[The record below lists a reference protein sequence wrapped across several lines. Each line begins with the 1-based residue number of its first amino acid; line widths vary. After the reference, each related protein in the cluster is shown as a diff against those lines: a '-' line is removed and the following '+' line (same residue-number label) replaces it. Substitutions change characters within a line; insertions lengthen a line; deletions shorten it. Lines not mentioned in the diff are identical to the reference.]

1 MFVFNMNMKIP
12 NIIIAID
19 GHSSTGKSSFAKI
32 IAGRFGLIYV
42 DTGALYRGVTLF
54 AIRNFFIDKNN
65 KIDRISLEKALSKLD
80 LQFRPTGQERA
91 SQLYMN
97 DELVENEIRS
107 LEVSEKVSFIAS
119 LPIVRDYV
127 DTILAKLGEK
137 RGVVMDGRDIG
148 TVVFP
153 DAELKIFMTADA
165 GVRATRRYNEMKAKG
180 ENPQYEDVLR
190 NVKER
195 DFLDENRDTA
205 PLKRAHDAILLDNS
219 KMTIEDQIVW
229 FDNIISK
236 RWN

>member
-1 MFVFNMNMKIP
+1 
-12 NIIIAID
+12 
-19 GHSSTGKSSFAKI
+19 
-32 IAGRFGLIYV
+32 
-42 DTGALYRGVTLF
+42 LF

-80 LQFRPTGQERA
+80 LQFRPTGQDRA

-97 DELVENEIRS
+97 NEMVENEIRS

-119 LPIVRDYV
+119 LPIVRGYV

-165 GVRATRRYNEMKAKG
+165 EVRATRRYNEMKAKG
-180 ENPQYEDVLR
+180 ENPQFEDVLR

-195 DFLDENRDTA
+195 DFLDENRDAA
-205 PLKRAHDAILLDNS
+205 PLKRAPDAILLDNS
-219 KMTIEDQIVW
+219 KMTIDDQIVW

>member
-65 KIDRISLEKALSKLD
+65 RIDQISLEKALCTLD
-80 LQFRPTGQERA
+80 LQFQPTGADRA

-97 DELVENEIRS
+97 NELVENEIRS

-165 GVRATRRYNEMKAKG
+165 EVRATRRYNEMKAKG
-180 ENPQYEDVLR
+180 ENPQFEDVLR

-205 PLKRAHDAILLDNS
+205 PLKRAPDAILLDNS

>member
-1 MFVFNMNMKIP
+1 MNMRIP

-127 DTILAKLGEK
+127 DSILAKLGEK

-205 PLKRAHDAILLDNS
+205 PLKRAPDAILLDNS

>member
-1 MFVFNMNMKIP
+1 MNMKIP

-65 KIDRISLEKALSKLD
+65 KIDRISLEKALCTLD
-80 LQFRPTGQERA
+80 LQFQPIGTDRA

-97 DELVENEIRS
+97 NELVENEIRS

-165 GVRATRRYNEMKAKG
+165 EVRATRRYNEMKAKG

>member
-65 KIDRISLEKALSKLD
+65 KIDRISLEKALCTLD
-80 LQFRPTGQERA
+80 LQFQPTGTDRA

-97 DELVENEIRS
+97 NELVENEIRS

-165 GVRATRRYNEMKAKG
+165 EVRATRRFNEMKAKG

-205 PLKRAHDAILLDNS
+205 PLKRAPDAILLDNS

>member
-1 MFVFNMNMKIP
+1 MNMKIP

-65 KIDRISLEKALSKLD
+65 KIDRISLEKALCTLD
-80 LQFRPTGQERA
+80 LQFQPTGTDRA

-97 DELVENEIRS
+97 NELVENEIRS

-137 RGVVMDGRDIG
+137 RDVVMDGRDIG

-165 GVRATRRYNEMKAKG
+165 EVRATRRFNEMKAKG
-180 ENPQYEDVLR
+180 ENPQFEDVLR

-205 PLKRAHDAILLDNS
+205 PLKRAPDAILLDNS

>member
-1 MFVFNMNMKIP
+1 MKIP

-80 LQFRPTGQERA
+80 LQFRPTGQDRA

-165 GVRATRRYNEMKAKG
+165 EVRAARRFNEMKAKG
-180 ENPQYEDVLR
+180 ENPLFEDVLR

-205 PLKRAHDAILLDNS
+205 PLKRAPDAILLDNS

>member
-65 KIDRISLEKALSKLD
+65 KIDRISLEKALCTLD
-80 LQFRPTGQERA
+80 LQFQPTGTDRA

-97 DELVENEIRS
+97 NELVENEIRS

-165 GVRATRRYNEMKAKG
+165 EVRATRRYNEMKAKG

>member
-1 MFVFNMNMKIP
+1 MNMRIP

-32 IAGRFGLIYV
+32 IAGRYGLIYV

-65 KIDRISLEKALSKLD
+65 KIDTISLEKSLRTLD
-80 LQFRPTGQERA
+80 LEFQPTGDDRS
-91 SQLYMN
+91 SQLYLN
-97 DELVENEIRS
+97 KELVEKEIRS
-107 LEVSEKVSFIAS
+107 LEVSEKVSFIAA

-127 DTILAKLGEK
+127 DTILARLGER

-153 DAELKIFMTADA
+153 DAELKIFMTANA
-165 GVRATRRYNEMKAKG
+165 EVRATRRYNEMKAKG
-180 ENPQYEDVLR
+180 ENPKFEEVLK
-190 NVKER
+190 NVRER
-195 DFLDENRDTA
+195 DFIDENRDTA
-205 PLKRAHDAILLDNS
+205 PLKMATDAILLDNS
-219 KMTIEDQIVW
+219 KMTIEDQLVW

>member
-1 MFVFNMNMKIP
+1 MNMKIP

-65 KIDRISLEKALSKLD
+65 KIDRISLEKALCTLD
-80 LQFRPTGQERA
+80 LQFQPTGTDRA

-97 DELVENEIRS
+97 NELVENEIRS

-165 GVRATRRYNEMKAKG
+165 EVRATRRFNEMKAKG
-180 ENPQYEDVLR
+180 ENPQFEDVLR

-205 PLKRAHDAILLDNS
+205 PLKRAPDAILLDNS

>member
-1 MFVFNMNMKIP
+1 MNMRIP

-65 KIDRISLEKALSKLD
+65 KIDSISLEKALSRLD
-80 LQFRPTGQERA
+80 LQFRPTGQDRA

-97 DELVENEIRS
+97 GELVENEIRS

-165 GVRATRRYNEMKAKG
+165 EVRATRRYNEMKAKG
-180 ENPQYEDVLR
+180 ENPQFEDVLR

-205 PLKRAHDAILLDNS
+205 PLKRAPDAILLDNS

>member
-97 DELVENEIRS
+97 NELVENEIRS

-205 PLKRAHDAILLDNS
+205 PLKRAPDAILLDNS

>member
-165 GVRATRRYNEMKAKG
+165 EVRATRRYNEMKAKG

>member
-1 MFVFNMNMKIP
+1 MNMRIP

-205 PLKRAHDAILLDNS
+205 PLKRAPDAILLDNS

>member
-1 MFVFNMNMKIP
+1 MFVFNMNMRIP

-42 DTGALYRGVTLF
+42 DTGALYMGVTLF

-65 KIDRISLEKALSKLD
+65 KIDRISLEKALCTLD
-80 LQFRPTGQERA
+80 LQFQPTGTDRA

-97 DELVENEIRS
+97 NELVENEIRS

-165 GVRATRRYNEMKAKG
+165 EVRATRRFNEMKAKG
-180 ENPQYEDVLR
+180 ENPQFEDVLR

-205 PLKRAHDAILLDNS
+205 PLKRAPDAILLDNS

>member
-1 MFVFNMNMKIP
+1 MKIP

-80 LQFRPTGQERA
+80 LQFRPTGQDRA

-165 GVRATRRYNEMKAKG
+165 EVRAARRYNEMKAKG
-180 ENPQYEDVLR
+180 ENPQFEDVLR

-205 PLKRAHDAILLDNS
+205 PLKRAPDAILLDNS

>member
-1 MFVFNMNMKIP
+1 MKIP

-65 KIDRISLEKALSKLD
+65 KIDRISLEKALCTLD
-80 LQFRPTGQERA
+80 LQFQPTGTDRA

-97 DELVENEIRS
+97 NELVENEIRS

-165 GVRATRRYNEMKAKG
+165 EVRAARRFNEMKAKG
-180 ENPQYEDVLR
+180 ENPQFEDVLR

-205 PLKRAHDAILLDNS
+205 PLKRAPDAILLDNS

>member
-1 MFVFNMNMKIP
+1 MFVFNMNMRIP

>member
-65 KIDRISLEKALSKLD
+65 KIDRISLEKALCTLD
-80 LQFRPTGQERA
+80 LQFQPTGTDRA

-97 DELVENEIRS
+97 NELVENEIRS

-165 GVRATRRYNEMKAKG
+165 EVRATRRFNEMKAKG
-180 ENPQYEDVLR
+180 ENPQFEDVLR

-205 PLKRAHDAILLDNS
+205 PLKRAPDAILLDNS

>member
-1 MFVFNMNMKIP
+1 MKIP

-80 LQFRPTGQERA
+80 LQFRPTGQDRA

-165 GVRATRRYNEMKAKG
+165 EVRATRRYNEMKAKG

-205 PLKRAHDAILLDNS
+205 PLKRAPDAILLDNS

>member
-1 MFVFNMNMKIP
+1 MNMKIP

-65 KIDRISLEKALSKLD
+65 KIDRISLEKALCTLD
-80 LQFRPTGQERA
+80 LQFQPTGTDRA

-97 DELVENEIRS
+97 NELVENEIRS

-165 GVRATRRYNEMKAKG
+165 EVRATRRYNEMKAKG

>member
-1 MFVFNMNMKIP
+1 MFVFNMNMRIP

-65 KIDRISLEKALSKLD
+65 KIDRISLEKALCTLD
-80 LQFRPTGQERA
+80 LQFQPTGTDRA

-97 DELVENEIRS
+97 NELVENEIRS

-165 GVRATRRYNEMKAKG
+165 EVRATRRFNEMKAKG
-180 ENPQYEDVLR
+180 ENPQFEDVLR

-205 PLKRAHDAILLDNS
+205 PLKRAPDAILLDNS

>member
-1 MFVFNMNMKIP
+1 MP

-80 LQFRPTGQERA
+80 LQFRPTGQDRA

-165 GVRATRRYNEMKAKG
+165 EVRAARRFNEMKTKG
-180 ENPQYEDVLR
+180 ENPQFEDVLR

-205 PLKRAHDAILLDNS
+205 PLKRAPDAILLDNS

>member
-1 MFVFNMNMKIP
+1 MNMRIP

-32 IAGRFGLIYV
+32 IAGRYGLIYV

-54 AIRNFFIDKNN
+54 AIRNLLIDKNN
-65 KIDRISLEKALSKLD
+65 KIDTISLEKSLKTLD
-80 LQFRPTGQERA
+80 LQFQPTGDDRA
-91 SQLYMN
+91 SQLYLN
-97 DELVENEIRS
+97 KKLVEKEIRS
-107 LEVSEKVSFIAS
+107 LEVSEKVSFIAA

-127 DTILAKLGEK
+127 DTILARLGER

-153 DAELKIFMTADA
+153 DAELKIFMTANA
-165 GVRATRRYNEMKAKG
+165 EVRATRRYNEMKAKG
-180 ENPQYEDVLR
+180 ENPKFEEVLK
-190 NVKER
+190 NVRER
-195 DFLDENRDTA
+195 DFIDENRDTA
-205 PLKRAHDAILLDNS
+205 PLKMATDAILLDNS
-219 KMTIEDQIVW
+219 KMTIEDQIIW

>member
-1 MFVFNMNMKIP
+1 MNMRIP

-65 KIDRISLEKALSKLD
+65 KIDRISLEKALCTLD
-80 LQFRPTGQERA
+80 LQFQPTGTDRA

-97 DELVENEIRS
+97 NELVENEIRS

-165 GVRATRRYNEMKAKG
+165 EVRATRRFNEMKAKG
-180 ENPQYEDVLR
+180 ENPQFEDVLR

-205 PLKRAHDAILLDNS
+205 PLKRAPDAILLDNS

>member
-1 MFVFNMNMKIP
+1 MNMRIP

-65 KIDRISLEKALSKLD
+65 KIDSISLEKTLSRLD
-80 LQFRPTGQERA
+80 LQFRPTGQDRA

-97 DELVENEIRS
+97 GELVENEIRS

-137 RGVVMDGRDIG
+137 RGVVMDGRAKG
-148 TVVFP
+148 TGVFP
-153 DAELKIFMTADA
+153 DAELKIYKTADA
-165 GVRATRRYNEMKAKG
+165 EVRATRRYNEMKAKG
-180 ENPQYEDVLR
+180 ENPQFEDVLR

-205 PLKRAHDAILLDNS
+205 PLKRAPDAILLDNS

>member
-1 MFVFNMNMKIP
+1 MP

-80 LQFRPTGQERA
+80 LQFRPTGQDRA

-127 DTILAKLGEK
+127 DTILVKLGEK

-165 GVRATRRYNEMKAKG
+165 EVRAARRYNEMKAKG
-180 ENPQYEDVLR
+180 ENPQFEDVLR

-205 PLKRAHDAILLDNS
+205 PLKRAPDAILLDNS

>member
-1 MFVFNMNMKIP
+1 MNMKIP

-205 PLKRAHDAILLDNS
+205 PLKRAPDAILLDNS

>member
-1 MFVFNMNMKIP
+1 MNMKIP

-65 KIDRISLEKALSKLD
+65 RIDQISLEKALCTLD
-80 LQFRPTGQERA
+80 LQFQPTGADRA

-97 DELVENEIRS
+97 NELVENEIRS

-165 GVRATRRYNEMKAKG
+165 EVRATRRYNEMKAKG
-180 ENPQYEDVLR
+180 ENPQFEDVLR

-205 PLKRAHDAILLDNS
+205 PLKRAPDAILLDNS

>member
-1 MFVFNMNMKIP
+1 MKIP

-80 LQFRPTGQERA
+80 LQFRPTGQDRA

-165 GVRATRRYNEMKAKG
+165 EVRAARRFNEMKTKG
-180 ENPQYEDVLR
+180 ENPQFEDVLR

-205 PLKRAHDAILLDNS
+205 PLKRAPDAILLDNS

>member
-1 MFVFNMNMKIP
+1 MKIP

-80 LQFRPTGQERA
+80 LLFRPTGQDRA

-165 GVRATRRYNEMKAKG
+165 EVRAARRFNEMKAKG
-180 ENPQYEDVLR
+180 ENPQFEDVLR

-205 PLKRAHDAILLDNS
+205 PLKRAPDAILLDNS

>member
-1 MFVFNMNMKIP
+1 MNMRIP

-80 LQFRPTGQERA
+80 LQFRPTGQDRA

-127 DTILAKLGEK
+127 DTILAKLGDK

-165 GVRATRRYNEMKAKG
+165 EVRATRRYNEMKAKG
-180 ENPQYEDVLR
+180 ENPQFEDVLR

-205 PLKRAHDAILLDNS
+205 PLKRAPDAILLDNS

>member
-1 MFVFNMNMKIP
+1 MFVFNMNMRIP

-65 KIDRISLEKALSKLD
+65 KIDSISLEKALSRLD
-80 LQFRPTGQERA
+80 LQFRPTGQDRA

-97 DELVENEIRS
+97 GELVENEIRS

-165 GVRATRRYNEMKAKG
+165 EVRATRRYNEMKAKG
-180 ENPQYEDVLR
+180 ENPQFEDVLR

-205 PLKRAHDAILLDNS
+205 PLKRAPDAILLDNS

>member
-1 MFVFNMNMKIP
+1 MP

-65 KIDRISLEKALSKLD
+65 KIDSISLEKALSRLD
-80 LQFRPTGQERA
+80 LQFRPTGQDRA

-97 DELVENEIRS
+97 GELVENEIRS

-165 GVRATRRYNEMKAKG
+165 EVRATRRYNEMKAKG
-180 ENPQYEDVLR
+180 ENPQFEDVLR

-205 PLKRAHDAILLDNS
+205 PLKRAPDAILLDNS